1 MKNKI
6 ALLFICTIITPAAV
20 YSADLQQQL
29 SSVAQAENQGQA
41 EQQARW
47 DEYDARAEAW
57 YQYREAERNKRI
69 AAANARARAK
79 EAERLKDK
87 HRDQNY
93 EDQLR
98 QLKID
103 KQKLEV
109 EQLAARTAHENE
121 FIAQDLKQQA
131 AQTDV
136 TQSQADANRNLS
148 QGKQAQMI
156 SEGKAQEIKA
166 GEWFN

>member
-1 MKNKI
+1 MMKKL
-6 ALLFICTIITPAAV
+6 ALLLISALISPVAV
-20 YSADLQQQL
+20 YAADVQQQL
-29 SSVAQAENQGQA
+29 SNVAQAENQGLV

-47 DEYDARAEAW
+47 DDYDARVDAY

-69 AAANARARAK
+69 AAANARARAR
-79 EAERLKDK
+79 ETERLKDK
-87 HRDQNY
+87 SRDQNY

-98 QLKID
+98 ALNID
-103 KQKLEV
+103 KQKLELQ
-109 EQLAARTAHENE
+109 QLAARTAHENE

-156 SEGKAQEIKA
+156 SEGKAQEVKA
-166 GEWFN
+166 GKWFN

>member
-6 ALLFICTIITPAAV
+6 VLLMLFLSVSPAAV
-20 YSADLQQQL
+20 FSADLQQQL
-29 SSVAQAENQGQA
+29 SNVAQAENQGQA
-41 EQQARW
+41 EEQARW
-47 DEYDARAEAW
+47 DDYQAREEA
-57 YQYREAERNKRI
+57 YYRYREAERNKRI
-69 AAANARARAK
+69 AAANARARAR

-98 QLKID
+98 QLSVD
-103 KQKLEV
+103 KKKLELQ
-109 EQLAARTAHENE
+109 QLQARTAHENE

-148 QGKQAQMI
+148 QGSQAKMI

-166 GEWFN
+166 GKWFN

>member
-6 ALLFICTIITPAAV
+6 TLLFICTIITPAAV

-29 SSVAQAENQGQA
+29 SNVAQAEKQGQA

-47 DEYDARAEAW
+47 DEYDARAEAY

-166 GEWFN
+166 GKWFN